1 MWVGSQ
7 RIRNRQQKLWN
18 SNRSELDIIASNCSS
33 RKLVLATGTSYEH
46 PRRAVI
52 TSTSNAE
59 HLQDLDAR
67 DLLGRISTGP
77 PQDLLTR
84 NRYKIMQ
91 GLLRGLHHDLYKVF
105 SQGPVEDLTR
115 SSCQNHYENLTRSWY
130 KDQLLLKRIFLEQLS
145 RKHTKRQSIFQIFI
159 ARTSNTSGIVH
170 YLQLATFGTSRYS
183 CDKAGNQECWWRF
196 PWAPLNWV
204 TSGGKFTRDSQ
215 EANYHV
221 SLVNFLF
228 PPLTSSQVG
237 QGDVLG
243 TQLGKF
249 SDNMSWF
256 VLMLLEMELAVFDG
270 CSDPEYASANGR
282 DQGLVDYN
290 RRLGPGSL
298 VSSAQ
303 HEERDIFNALVLS
316 FMVRMTV
323 IAPGQPYTF
332 HSRLGLVTSSLVF
345 VSVALVL
352 GRSAPV

>member
-1 MWVGSQ
+1 MQSIFKILMQGP
-7 RIRNRQQKLWN
+7 IREDFNR
-18 SNRSELDIIASNCSS
+18 
-33 RKLVLATGTSYEH
+33 
-46 PRRAVI
+46 
-52 TSTSNAE
+52 TSTRSS
-59 HLQDLDAR
+59 HKD
-67 DLLGRISTGP
+67 
-77 PQDLLTR
+77 
-84 NRYKIMQ
+84 RYKIMQ
-91 GLLRGLHHDLYKVF
+91 GLLRGFHHDLYKVF
-105 SQGPVEDLTR
+105 SKGPVEDLDQDLHARTTTR
-115 SSCQNHYENLTRSWY
+115 ISQDLDT

-196 PWAPLNWV
+196 LELHWTELPLWQV
-204 TSGGKFTRDSQ
+204 YAGFPRSQLSCFSCQFPVPSAYLQSGWTGWRSW
-215 EANYHV
+215 
-221 SLVNFLF
+221 
-228 PPLTSSQVG
+228 
-237 QGDVLG
+237 

-270 CSDPEYASANGR
+270 CRDPEYASANGR

-303 HEERDIFNALVLS
+303 HEERDIFNALALS

-323 IAPGQPYTF
+323 KAPGQQYTF